1 MAKKR
6 TTWRTYGQQL
16 TINEGQKSQ
25 TSPKIT
31 EEMKIIN
38 FFTFH

>member
-6 TTWRTYGQQL
+6 TIWRTKGQQL

-25 TSPKIT
+25 TSFKIK
-31 EEMKIIN
+31 EETKIIN
-38 FFTFH
+38 IFTFH